1 LYLLSDQLSEN
12 VKGDLFKRSTKDPWI
27 NVNKMQGTQILDK
40 NQAARK
46 IERMA
51 YQIWENNSREKEI
64 VIAGIDSRG
73 YKLAGILSKKV
84 EEISNVK
91 VILVKITV
99 NKKEPIHSTVVIDKE
114 EKELKNKVVIV
125 VDDVLNSGR
134 TLLYAL
140 TPFLNFEVKTL
151 SVATLLNRSYRNFPV
166 QAKYVGTSLSTTLQE
181 HIEVEFGKNDTITAY
196 LR

>member
-1 LYLLSDQLSEN
+1 M
-12 VKGDLFKRSTKDPWI
+12 K
-27 NVNKMQGTQILDK
+27 GTQILDK

-73 YKLAGILSKKV
+73 YKLAGILAKKV
-84 EEISNVK
+84 EEISSAK
-91 VILVKITV
+91 VVLVKITV
-99 NKKEPIHSTVVIDKE
+99 NKKEPINAEVVIDRE
-114 EKELKNKVVIV
+114 EKELKNRVVIV